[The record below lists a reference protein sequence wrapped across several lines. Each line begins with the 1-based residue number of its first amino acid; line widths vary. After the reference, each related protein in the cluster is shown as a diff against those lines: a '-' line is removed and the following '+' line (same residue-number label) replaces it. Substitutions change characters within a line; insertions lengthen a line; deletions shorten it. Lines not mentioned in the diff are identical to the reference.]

1 VGSGFKSR
9 GVHENPVSSHE
20 SWVFLAFEP
29 SHLEI
34 KSPISVKTD

>member
-20 SWVFLAFEP
+20 SWVFFNICVHHFEIQAP
-29 SHLEI
+29 
-34 KSPISVKTD
+34 KSVKTD